1 MVVPDII
8 ARGGKSRLC
17 KHGGDREI
25 YVMNAGGGNVRQL
38 TFNSVFDIHP
48 DWSPEGG
55 KIAFYSSR
63 FKAA

>member
-1 MVVPDII
+1 MVPDII

-38 TFNSVFDIHP
+38 TDNMKEDLQP
-48 DWSPEGG
+48 DWSPHHH
-55 KIAFYSSR
+55 R
-63 FKAA
+63 RHP